1 MIQGACTMENSAI
14 QQAMTLKSQGKY
26 HEATHIL
33 EQHLTS
39 NISGSDSFLI
49 SSLVFC
55 YGKTGM
61 HQKIIDISDALRK
74 ENISTEQLNIATA
87 WAYYNLHFKDQK
99 ILNPEKAIDMI
110 ENIGKLFPQT
120 KALHPL
126 PLAIFKY
133 VSSNNVITAAFK
145 AQLLELLKPELL
157 DSEPKQFNGKDQ
169 LFSSDREV
177 YYSHYSKALL
187 ELGNHARCAEVC
199 QEAFELKLTQRVWF
213 ERRYA
218 MCLAKL
224 GRMQEAFEL
233 YQKLAA
239 QKGEWYIYFETG
251 LAAFRLQE
259 YQSAEAYAMKA
270 MFAPGKI
277 EAKIHLWELLRDLM
291 SHNKQYELAIELL
304 SLIAAIRQQMHWSV
318 PSGLMQEL
326 ASYNL
331 VLDQLRPFKDILHSI
346 KYKLKAT
353 PSESSKYRGTISK
366 MLPND
371 VAGFITCSGQSYY
384 FRAMDCKGFQPT
396 VNQKVSFDLIDSFD
410 AKKQQ
415 KTLRAIHI
423 KKEA

>member
-1 MIQGACTMENSAI
+1 MP
-14 QQAMTLKSQGKY
+14 
-26 HEATHIL
+26 
-33 EQHLTS
+33 
-39 NISGSDSFLI
+39 
-49 SSLVFC
+49 
-55 YGKTGM
+55 
-61 HQKIIDISDALRK
+61 DALK
-74 ENISTEQLNIATA
+74 
-87 WAYYNLHFKDQK
+87 
-99 ILNPEKAIDMI
+99 
-110 ENIGKLFPQT
+110 
-120 KALHPL
+120 
-126 PLAIFKY
+126 
-133 VSSNNVITAAFK
+133 
-145 AQLLELLKPELL
+145 
-157 DSEPKQFNGKDQ
+157 
-169 LFSSDREV
+169 
-177 YYSHYSKALL
+177 
-187 ELGNHARCAEVC
+187 CAKK
-199 QEAFELKLTQRVWF
+199 AFELKLTQRVWF

-304 SLIAAIRQQMHWSV
+304 SLIAAIRQQMHWSI
-318 PSGLMQEL
+318 SSELMKEL

-331 VLDQLRPFKDILHSI
+331 VLDQLRPYKDILHTI
-346 KYKLKAT
+346 KQKLKASLPDSPKNT
-353 PSESSKYRGTISK
+353 GTISK
-366 MLPND
+366 MLPNN
-371 VAGFITCSGQSYY
+371 VAGFIACEDHSYY

-415 KTLRAIHI
+415 KDPARDPYQKGSIMAVVYVADQGSFISKRVIASMCI
-423 KKEA
+423 KGPCCIDGFIPRISHP